1 MKLNVLERLLALSVL
16 PEEGDFVTLKVIR
29 RGKMELS
36 FSEDELKK
44 YKVKNVEVET
54 PDGKKQNTQWDSSVE
69 QETEIKLGSK
79 VISLVSEG
87 LEKLNK
93 DKKLKEEHYTLYE
106 KFCKEDN

>member
-1 MKLNVLERLLALSVL
+1 MKLSVLERLLAMGIL

-36 FSEDELKK
+36 FSDEEIKK
-44 YKVKNVEVET
+44 YKFET
-54 PDGKKQNTQWDSSVE
+54 TPTEDGKINTQWDSTVE
-69 QETEIKLGSK
+69 QEAEIKLGSK
-79 VISLVSEG
+79 VISLIAEG

-93 DKKLKEEHYTLYE
+93 DKKLKEDHYTLYE

>member
-1 MKLNVLERLLALSVL
+1 MKLSVLERLLALGIL

-36 FSEDELKK
+36 FSDEELKK
-44 YKVKNVEVET
+44 YKFENVPS
-54 PDGKKQNTQWDSSVE
+54 PDGKSQNTKWNSSVE
-69 QETEIKLGSK
+69 QEAEIKLGSK
-79 VISLVSEG
+79 VISLIAEG